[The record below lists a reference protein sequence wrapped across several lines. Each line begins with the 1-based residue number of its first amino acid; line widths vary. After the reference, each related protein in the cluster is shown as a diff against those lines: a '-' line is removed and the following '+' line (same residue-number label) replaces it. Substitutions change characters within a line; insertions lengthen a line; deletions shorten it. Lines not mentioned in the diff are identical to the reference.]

1 MYLKF
6 MSLSEIKDSSSQI
19 NILIGEN
26 GQGKTRLLDNI
37 ALNFK
42 EDRTNLIIINNPRGK
57 NLVKRSS
64 KFLVPNHRVNDI
76 NSLVDK
82 LIKQTFNL
90 IKDNKYDDVESK
102 FFKIARMLD
111 YLGFE
116 STIFFSV
123 KDELLEKDFLTG
135 DEFDGDYD
143 ESYVIN
149 SLLDY
154 LDIQEDDM
162 GNKYV
167 CVDFIRDIYGEI
179 ENSIKFLYL
188 IKYYWKEKIET
199 HLISIKTRLVLNFN
213 QLSSGEK
220 NILLTIFFI
229 SISLSDTKKNILII
243 DEPEISLHPKWQI
256 DYLENISDLFY
267 LYDIKIY
274 IATHSPLL
282 LTNLFFDKE
291 KKISLSYT
299 IFHIMNSNI
308 KIIEDESEKSIEAI
322 YWNIFGILT
331 PQSSFLSRKI
341 TELLNKLT
349 LGEIPLDRVIS
360 ELDIYI
366 EASHD
371 FNQLSWLR
379 ELKDKI
385 IINSNKLQ
393 KGID

>member
-1 MYLKF
+1 
-6 MSLSEIKDSSSQI
+6 MSLSKIKDSSSQI

-37 ALNFK
+37 ALQFK
-42 EDRTNLIIINNPRGK
+42 ENRTNLITINNPRGK

-82 LIKQTFNL
+82 LLKQTFNL
-90 IKDNKYDDVESK
+90 IENNKHDEVESK
-102 FFKIARMLD
+102 FFKIARMLE

-123 KDELLEKDFLTG
+123 KDDLLEKDFLTG
-135 DEFDGDYD
+135 DTFDGDYD
-143 ESYVIN
+143 ESYVIS

-154 LDIQEDDM
+154 LDIQEDDA

-167 CVDFIRDIYGEI
+167 CIDFIEDIYGQI

-188 IKYYWKEKIET
+188 IKYYWREKIET
-199 HLISIKTRLVLNFN
+199 HLISIKKRLILKFS
-213 QLSSGEK
+213 QLSSGER
-220 NILLTIFFI
+220 NIILTIFFI

-243 DEPEISLHPKWQI
+243 DEPEISLHPRWQI

-299 IFHIMNSNI
+299 IFHVKNSNI
-308 KIIEDESEKSIEAI
+308 KIIEDENEKSIEAI

-349 LGEIPLDRVIS
+349 LDEIPLERVIS

-371 FNQLSWLR
+371 FNQVSWLK

-385 IINSNKLQ
+385 IVNSKKLQ
-393 KGID
+393 RGID

>member
-37 ALNFK
+37 SLYFK
-42 EDRTNLIIINNPRGK
+42 EEKTNLITINNPRGR

-64 KFLVPNHRVNDI
+64 KFLVPNHRVNNI
-76 NSLVDK
+76 NLLVDK

-90 IKDNKYDDVESK
+90 LENNKYDEVESK

-116 STIFFSV
+116 STLFFSV
-123 KDELLEKDFLTG
+123 KNEILEKDFLTG
-135 DEFDGDYD
+135 DVFDGDYD
-143 ESYVIN
+143 ESYLIS

-162 GNKYV
+162 GNKYI
-167 CVDFIRDIYGEI
+167 CVDFIQDIYGEI

-188 IKYYWKEKIET
+188 IKYYWREKIET
-199 HLISIKTRLVLNFN
+199 HLINKKTRLILNFN

-243 DEPEISLHPKWQI
+243 D
-256 DYLENISDLFY
+256 
-267 LYDIKIY
+267 
-274 IATHSPLL
+274 
-282 LTNLFFDKE
+282 
-291 KKISLSYT
+291 
-299 IFHIMNSNI
+299 
-308 KIIEDESEKSIEAI
+308 
-322 YWNIFGILT
+322 
-331 PQSSFLSRKI
+331 
-341 TELLNKLT
+341 
-349 LGEIPLDRVIS
+349 VC
-360 ELDIYI
+360 
-366 EASHD
+366 
-371 FNQLSWLR
+371 
-379 ELKDKI
+379 
-385 IINSNKLQ
+385 
-393 KGID
+393 